1 MFDKIR
7 HLIKRK
13 PSLEKRIKDI
23 EILLEGEDTEPD
35 SSNWSYKDIRQILD
49 KTDLIPNMSNQ
60 ELQNIAP
67 SYERIEAILEEV
79 KETDAHTGP
88 QTLKYRLEMIEGCL
102 SILNMSHIGHTNYS
116 EVEFRGM
123 HGYNPSQTDEDLRQQ
138 VDGMQKKLDRITKLL
153 ENAEFKITGKEALK
167 L

>member
-1 MFDKIR
+1 MLDKIR
-7 HLIKRK
+7 KIIKRK

-60 ELQNIAP
+60 ELMNIAP
-67 SYERIEAILEEV
+67 SYHRIEKLLYEV
-79 KETDAHTGP
+79 AQTDEHTGP
-88 QTLKYRLEMIEGCL
+88 KTLKYRLDMIEGSI
-102 SILNMSHIGHTNYS
+102 SILHMSHLGHTNYA
-116 EVEFRGM
+116 EAEFRGM
-123 HGYNPSQTDEDLRQQ
+123 HGYNPSLADEDLRQQ
-138 VDGMQKKLDRITKLL
+138 VVGMQKKLDRVTKLL
-153 ENAEFKITGKEALK
+153 ETAEFKLSGKDALT